1 MAVFTVIQSTTLGD
15 TAQSITMSSIPSSYD
30 HLYLTASTREGG
42 SATGAYMEFRFNDS
56 SSPYSNT
63 YLEAYH
69 SSGHPITSRDTAV
82 GDVIGKTGAGGVLAD
97 TFSNII
103 MWIPHYANTSNGKQ
117 VFIQSACPNNTTS
130 SADWFLRLTAGLWN
144 NTAAINKFR
153 MQGAGGPEMVV
164 GTSVTLYGVTNDA

>member
-1 MAVFTVIQSTTLGD
+1 MAVFTVIQSTTLDD

-42 SATGAYMEFRFNDS
+42 SAKGVYLEFRFNDS

-63 YLEAYH
+63 YLDTYD
-69 SSGHPITSRDTAV
+69 SSGHPISSRDTAV
-82 GDVIGKTGAGGVLAD
+82 GDVIGKSVAGGVLAN
-97 TFSNII
+97 TFSSII

-117 VFIQSACPNNTTS
+117 VFIKSVCPNDDTT
-130 SADWFLRLTAGLWN
+130 AGRWFLRLTAGLWN

-153 MQGAGGPEMVV
+153 MQGAGGPELVV
-164 GTSVTLYGVTNDA
+164 GTSVVLYGVNGA